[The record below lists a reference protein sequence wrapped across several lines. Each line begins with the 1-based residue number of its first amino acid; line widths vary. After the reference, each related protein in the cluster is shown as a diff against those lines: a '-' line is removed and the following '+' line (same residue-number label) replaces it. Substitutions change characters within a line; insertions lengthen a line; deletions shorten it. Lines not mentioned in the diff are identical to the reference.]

1 MTPSTVQ
8 ANVKCP
14 TCGAPSKVID
24 SKQRQNLG
32 GRLRYRKCLCC
43 ENLFKTLQ
51 IDCGVEQIYQSSRK
65 ASVKF
70 TPQDVKNI
78 REAYFNLG
86 ISSCKIAQHYGC
98 SVTSVVRILRGKVH
112 ANIR

>member
-8 ANVKCP
+8 ANVRCP
-14 TCGAPSKVID
+14 NCGAPTKVID
-24 SKQRQNLG
+24 SKQRRTLG

-51 IDCGVEQIYQSSRK
+51 IDCGVEQIYQSNRK

-70 TPQDVKNI
+70 TPQDVINI
-78 REAYFNLG
+78 RAAYFDLG
-86 ISSCKIAQHYGC
+86 ISSCKIANQYGC
-98 SVTSVVRILRGKVH
+98 SVTSIVRILRGKVH
-112 ANIR
+112 AGIK